1 MEMSHRQENKSP
13 VERAAAC
20 SLPPAQVSNHAI
32 HRHSLGPR
40 NSRKLIFKRVLPK
53 SSQAVSLT
61 THTSPLPKSS
71 DLRNYNSLPLAAETW
86 KNKCESLGTSHCLA
100 RVYDVYYEWGHFGS
114 RMPAMPCIARG
125 FSALGEM
132 RLGF

>member
-53 SSQAVSLT
+53 RVPKQLVSQRTPRPSRSQATSGIT
-61 THTSPLPKSS
+61 TLCLWQPRLG
-71 DLRNYNSLPLAAETW
+71 
-86 KNKCESLGTSHCLA
+86 KNKCESLGTSHCLG
-100 RVYDVYYEWGHFGS
+100 RVYYVYYEWGHFGS
-114 RMPAMPCIARG
+114 RVPAMPCIARG
-125 FSALGEM
+125 FSA
-132 RLGF
+132 